1 MAVQRRVP
9 WYRKLFRRSDA
20 ILQAGVRPPSMAD
33 PGSTMSSILGK
44 VLPFAIVVA
53 IMGAVGSYFV
63 VPDIHSQVDKTIN
76 QVKRQFLPDLVSVV
90 PVASGTAEAAI
101 DDNTLTFW
109 QSSGSK
115 PSLTLHFDPA
125 VDLGNIIVTG
135 GAAGDEFATMRRP
148 LALDMVVNGKTHTP
162 LTLVDGRDP
171 QSQRIDLSAVSDLK
185 LVVTDATGPSGQP
198 VAIREL
204 EFKAIR

>member
-1 MAVQRRVP
+1 MAIQPRVP
-9 WYRKLFRRSDA
+9 WYRKLFRRSDT

-33 PGSTMSSILGK
+33 PGTTMSSLLGR
-44 VLPFAIVVA
+44 VLPFAVVVA

-63 VPDIHSQVDKTIN
+63 VPDIHSQVDKTIA

-90 PVASGTAEAAI
+90 PVATGTAGAAI
-101 DDNTLTFW
+101 DNNTLTYW
-109 QSSGSK
+109 QSGGNK

-125 VDLGNIIVTG
+125 VDLGNIIVTS
-135 GAAGDEFATMRRP
+135 GAAGDAFATMRRP

-171 QSQRIDLSAVSDLK
+171 QSQRIDLADVSDLK
-185 LVVTDATGPSGQP
+185 LVVTDSTGPDGQP

-204 EFKAIR
+204 EFKAIH